1 MTLALALSNRAE
13 ADAATLCAH
22 CGGRTIAGE
31 RFCCAGC
38 EAAYGLVG
46 RLGLDQYY
54 ALRPGRPDG
63 ERPVSAE
70 TTDPTPYVRAAD
82 DGTCTLDL
90 AVDGL
95 RCAACLW
102 LIEHA
107 LAQDERVS
115 EARLN
120 ATTRRLS
127 LRWKGPATLGET
139 FAGLVAGLGYRV
151 APFTPQAARR
161 LGDAEERDLL
171 RRMAV
176 AGFAA
181 ANIMLLSV
189 SVWSGALG
197 ATRDLLHY
205 ISALIAIPALAYAL
219 KPFAV
224 SAWAALR
231 QRRGS
236 MDLPV
241 VVGVLLTVGVSLA
254 ETMRSGPHAYFES
267 ATMLVFFLLVGR
279 YVERRARGRARS
291 AAAHLLSL
299 AGSVATLEQ
308 DDGTLRHVTSAEL
321 KTNDVLRVAAGER
334 LAADGV
340 VLDAPALLDNSF
352 VSGESRPVRLA
363 VGSLAHG
370 GAMNVGAPLR
380 LRVTAVGEDTL
391 LSRIARLLE
400 AAEQGRSRFVALAD
414 RVARIYTPT
423 VHLLALTTFLA
434 WWLVGDLGARDSLL
448 IAAAVLIVTCP
459 CALALAQPTVATV
472 AIGRLARRGVL
483 TVSPTALE
491 RLGDVDLV
499 IFDKTGTLT
508 RGKPVL
514 LDDATRPDD
523 ALQIAAQL
531 AASSRHPLARALVAA
546 APDVRPLPNV
556 QEHPGQG
563 LSCGELR
570 LGSRRFCGVAEDG
583 AADAMELWLVRP
595 GEAAVRFVFEDV
607 LRADAA
613 DTIAALKTRGLA
625 IMLLSGDRAPTVR
638 RIADALGIEA
648 WQAGLT
654 PDQKLARVAELVAAG
669 RKPLMVGDGIN
680 DAPALAA
687 AHASMS
693 PGEAADVA
701 TAAADAVF
709 QGEALMAVADTLALA
724 KAALA
729 GMRRNVALAILYNT
743 VAVPVAMSGLL
754 TPPLAALAMS
764 SSSLLVIASALRL
777 RPAQGRA

>member
-1 MTLALALSNRAE
+1 MSLSLALPATARASGDAL
-13 ADAATLCAH
+13 CVH
-22 CGGRTIAGE
+22 CGGRTSAGE
-31 RFCCAGC
+31 SFCCGGC
-38 EAAYGLVG
+38 AAAYDLVG

-54 ALRPGRPDG
+54 ALRPQRPDG
-63 ERPVSAE
+63 ERPAPADI
-70 TTDPTPYVRAAD
+70 TDPTPYVREAD
-82 DGTCTLDL
+82 GVCSLDL

-107 LAQDERVS
+107 LARDERVT

-127 LRWKGPATLGET
+127 LRWKGPAGLGET
-139 FAGLVAGLGYRV
+139 FAGLVADLGYRV
-151 APFTPQAARR
+151 APFTPQAVRR

-176 AGFAA
+176 VGFAA

-189 SVWSGALG
+189 SVWSGASG
-197 ATRDLLHY
+197 TTRDLLHY
-205 ISALIAIPALAYAL
+205 VSALIAIPALAYAL
-219 KPFAV
+219 RPFAV
-224 SAWAALR
+224 SAWMALR

-241 VVGVLLTVGVSLA
+241 VVGVLLTLGISLA
-254 ETMRSGPHAYFES
+254 ETMRSGSHAYFES
-267 ATMLVFFLLVGR
+267 AAMLVFFLLVGR
-279 YVERRARGRARS
+279 YLERRARGRARS

-299 AGSVATLEQ
+299 AGSVAMLEQ
-308 DDGTLRHVTSAEL
+308 EDGTLRHVTPAEL
-321 KTNDVLRVAAGER
+321 KTGDVVRVAAGER

-340 VLDAPALLDNSF
+340 VLDAPALVDNSF

-363 VGSLAHG
+363 AGALAHG

-380 LRVTAVGEDTL
+380 LRITAVGEDTL

-414 RVARIYTPT
+414 RVARVYTPL
-423 VHLLALTTFLA
+423 VHLLALATFLG
-434 WWLVGDLGARDSLL
+434 WWLLGDLAVRDALL
-448 IAAAVLIVTCP
+448 VAVAVLIVTCP

-499 IFDKTGTLT
+499 VFDKTGTLT

-514 LDDATRPDD
+514 LEDAARPADV
-523 ALQIAAQL
+523 LEL
-531 AASSRHPLARALVAA
+531 AARLAATSRHPLARALVAA
-546 APDVRPLPNV
+546 APAVRPLADV

-563 LSCGELR
+563 LSCGALR
-570 LGSRRFCGVAEDG
+570 LGSRQFCGVPEDG
-583 AADAMELWLVRP
+583 AADSMELWLARP
-595 GEAAVRFVFEDV
+595 DAPPVRFVFEDV
-607 LRADAA
+607 LRADASA
-613 DTIAALKTRGLA
+613 TVAALKARGLEV
-625 IMLLSGDRAPTVR
+625 MLLSGDRAPTVR
-638 RIADALGIEA
+638 RFAETLGIA
-648 WQAGLT
+648 GWQAGLT
-654 PDQKLARVAELVAAG
+654 PDDKLARIAELVAAG
-669 RKPLMVGDGIN
+669 RRPLMVGDGIN

-701 TAAADAVF
+701 CAAADAIF
-709 QGEALMAVADTLALA
+709 QGEGLMAVADTLALA
-724 KAALA
+724 QAALKA
-729 GMRRNVALAILYNT
+729 MRRNLALAVVYNT
-743 VAVPVAMSGLL
+743 IAVPVAIGGLL

-764 SSSLLVIASALRL
+764 GSSLLVVANALRL
-777 RPAQGRA
+777 RVAKGGA

>member
-1 MTLALALSNRAE
+1 MSLALDLPGAARATDDAL
-13 ADAATLCAH
+13 CVH
-22 CGGRTIAGE
+22 CGGRTPAGE

-38 EAAYGLVG
+38 AAAYDLVG

-54 ALRPGRPDG
+54 ALRPQRPDG
-63 ERPVSAE
+63 ERPALAG
-70 TTDPTPYVRAAD
+70 TTDPTPYVREAD
-82 DGTCTLDL
+82 GACSLDL

-107 LAQDERVS
+107 LARDQRVT

-120 ATTRRLS
+120 ATTRRL
-127 LRWKGPATLGET
+127 RIGWRGPAALGAG
-139 FAGLVAGLGYRV
+139 FADLVAGLGYRV

-161 LGDAEERDLL
+161 LGDEEERDLL

-205 ISALIAIPALAYAL
+205 VSASIAIPAMAYAL
-219 KPFAV
+219 RPFVV

-231 QRRGS
+231 QGRGS

-241 VVGVLLTVGVSLA
+241 VVGVALTLGISLA

-267 ATMLVFFLLVGR
+267 ATMLVFFLLIGR
-279 YVERRARGRARS
+279 YAERRARGRARS

-299 AGSVATLEQ
+299 AGSVATIERA
-308 DDGTLRHVTSAEL
+308 DGTLSHVTPAEL
-321 KTNDVLRVAAGER
+321 KAGDVLSVASGER
-334 LAADGV
+334 LAADGI
-340 VLDAPALLDNSF
+340 VLDAPALIDNSF
-352 VSGESRPVRLA
+352 VSGESRPLTLEPGA
-363 VGSLAHG
+363 LAHG

-380 LRVTAVGEDTL
+380 LAVTAVGEDTL

-414 RVARIYTPT
+414 RVARLYTPV
-423 VHLLALTTFLA
+423 VHLLALATFLA
-434 WWLVGDLGARDSLL
+434 WWLLGDEGARMALVTAVS
-448 IAAAVLIVTCP
+448 VLIVTCP

-472 AIGRLARRGVL
+472 AIGRLARLGVL

-491 RLGDVDLV
+491 RLGDIDLV
-499 IFDKTGTLT
+499 VFDKTGTLT
-508 RGKPVL
+508 CGKPVL
-514 LDDATRPDD
+514 LDDPARSDD
-523 ALQIAAQL
+523 ALRQAARL
-531 AASSRHPLARALVAA
+531 AVASRHPLARALVAA
-546 APDVRPLPNV
+546 APDARPLPGT
-556 QEHPGQG
+556 QEHPGEG
-563 LSCGELR
+563 LRCGALR
-570 LGSRRFCGVAEDG
+570 LGSRRFCGVAED
-583 AADAMELWLVRP
+583 AESDAMELWLARP
-595 GEAAVRFVFEDV
+595 NEAPVRFAFDDV
-607 LRADAA
+607 LRGDAA
-613 DTIAALKTRGLA
+613 ACVAALKARGLEV
-625 IMLLSGDRAPTVR
+625 MLLSGDRAPAVR
-638 RIADALGIEA
+638 RIAEAVGIER
-648 WQAGLT
+648 WQAGLS
-654 PDQKLARVAELVAAG
+654 PDAKLARIAQLVAAG

-687 AHASMS
+687 ARASMS

-701 TAAADAVF
+701 SAASDAIF
-709 QGEALMAVADTLALA
+709 QGEALMPVVETLDLA
-724 KAALA
+724 KGAARL
-729 GMRRNVALAILYNT
+729 MQRNVALAILYNT
-743 VAVPVAMSGLL
+743 VAVPVAMAGLL

-764 SSSLLVIASALRL
+764 SSSVLVIANALRL
-777 RPAQGRA
+777 RTTKRGA

>member
-1 MTLALALSNRAE
+1 MSLTLALRDTARTSEDAL
-13 ADAATLCAH
+13 CVH
-22 CGGRTIAGE
+22 CGGRVPSGE

-38 EAAYGLVG
+38 AAAYDLVG

-54 ALRPGRPDG
+54 ALRPQRPEG
-63 ERPVSAE
+63 ERPTVAE
-70 TTDPTPYVRAAD
+70 TTDPTPYVREAD
-82 DGTCTLDL
+82 GSCSLDL
-90 AVDGL
+90 AIDGL

-107 LAQDERVS
+107 LARDARVTQ
-115 EARLN
+115 ARLN

-127 LRWKGPATLGET
+127 LSWRGPASLGAS
-139 FAGLVAGLGYRV
+139 FADLVAGLGYRV

-161 LGDAEERDLL
+161 LGDQEERDLL

-189 SVWSGALG
+189 SVWSGAPG
-197 ATRDLLHY
+197 ATRDLLHC
-205 ISALIAIPALAYAL
+205 ISATIAIPALAYAL
-219 KPFAV
+219 RPFVV

-231 QRRGS
+231 QGRGS

-241 VVGVLLTVGVSLA
+241 VVGVVLTLGISLA
-254 ETMRSGPHAYFES
+254 ETMRSGEHAYFES
-267 ATMLVFFLLVGR
+267 ATMLVFFLLIGR
-279 YVERRARGRARS
+279 FAERRARGRARS

-299 AGSVATLEQ
+299 AGSVATIERA
-308 DDGTLRHVTSAEL
+308 DGTLGHVTSAEL
-321 KTNDVLRVAAGER
+321 KAGDVLRVAAGER
-334 LAADGV
+334 LSADGV

-352 VSGESRPVRLA
+352 VSGESRPVWLEPGA
-363 VGSLAHG
+363 LAHG

-380 LRVTAVGEDTL
+380 LRVVAVGEQTL

-414 RVARIYTPT
+414 RVARLYTPV
-423 VHLLALTTFLA
+423 VHLLALATFLA
-434 WWLVGDLGARDSLL
+434 WWLLGEDSARVALL
-448 IAAAVLIVTCP
+448 AAASVLIVTCP

-499 IFDKTGTLT
+499 VFDKTGTLT

-514 LDDATRPDD
+514 IDDPARPRD
-523 ALQIAAQL
+523 ALCEAARLAIA
-531 AASSRHPLARALVAA
+531 SRHPLARALVAVV
-546 APDVRPLPNV
+546 PDARPLPGTR
-556 QEHPGQG
+556 EHPGEG
-563 LSCGELR
+563 LSCGALR
-570 LGSRRFCGVAEDG
+570 LGSRRFCGVAEDTD
-583 AADAMELWLVRP
+583 ADAMELWFARP
-595 GEAAVRFVFEDV
+595 GEAPLRFAFDDV
-607 LRADAA
+607 LRGDAA
-613 DTIAALKTRGLA
+613 AAVAALKARGLEV
-625 IMLLSGDRAPTVR
+625 MLLSGDRAPTVR
-638 RIADALGIEA
+638 RIAGIVGIDA
-648 WQAGLT
+648 WQASLS
-654 PDQKLARVAELVAAG
+654 PEDKLARIAELTAAG

-687 AHASMS
+687 ARASMS
-693 PGEAADVA
+693 PGEAADIA
-701 TAAADAVF
+701 SAAADAIF
-709 QGEALMAVADTLALA
+709 QGEALMPVVETLALA
-724 KAALA
+724 RAALA
-729 GMRRNVALAILYNT
+729 AMRRNVALAIVYNT
-743 VAVPVAMSGLL
+743 IAVPVAMAGLL

-777 RPAQGRA
+777 RAAKGRA